1 VAVLILAALLIATAG
16 SAAAS
21 PSRVVDRTLS
31 CKTWGSGYP
40 DPLRVLA
47 VSAEPGYALA
57 TNGPQGSPQ
66 YVAAQVATGVNGQ
79 DQVVFSNAA
88 CKPAGRIPLSGKG
101 LKSGAN
107 AFGNKWRCS
116 VPATVLIRVRAVFRG
131 PVTVRA
137 AADAPHLSIAQ
148 GKLLGGAI
156 AVATKS
162 KAPISFATVGPKGAS
177 SIVVDKPR
185 CLRNRR

>member
-1 VAVLILAALLIATAG
+1 VALLIVAALVFASAG
-16 SAAAS
+16 SAGVAS
-21 PSRVVDRTLS
+21 SRIVDRTLS

-88 CKPAGRIPLSGKG
+88 CKPARRIPLSRKG
-101 LKSGAN
+101 LQSGAN

-116 VPATVLIRVRAVFRG
+116 VGATVLIRVRAVFRS
-131 PVTVRA
+131 PVTVGP
-137 AADAPHLSIAQ
+137 AADAPYLSIAH
-148 GKLLGGAI
+148 GKLVEGAVT
-156 AVATKS
+156 VATKS
-162 KAPISFATVGPKGAS
+162 RAPISYATVSPKGAS
-177 SIVVDKPR
+177 SIAVAKPR